1 MKLGIDIDNT
11 ILDYSFSFV
20 KHANIIFGTSLP
32 EESTKLQVQNHV
44 VMNKGEPSWTQLQG
58 VVYSQYPLEA
68 TVSEGF
74 KDFLDFARSENVSVT
89 FVSHKTK
96 FPIDGPKVNLRQPVL
111 DLLRKEGLLN
121 AALQGEDVIFC
132 DSTEK
137 KLEVI
142 AVRDFDFFI
151 DDLASVIANLPNKL
165 KGLHYKCECATPPSA
180 QHQPMGHWSQ
190 IQAHV
195 FGETQ
200 DD

>member
-20 KHANIIFGTSLP
+20 KHANIIFETSMP
-32 EESTKLQVQNHV
+32 EGSTKLQVQNHV
-44 VMNKGEPSWTQLQG
+44 VINKGEPSWTQLQG
-58 VVYSQYPLEA
+58 VVYSQTPLEA

-74 KDFLDFARSENVSVT
+74 KEFLGFARSESANVM

-96 FPIDGPKVNLRQPVL
+96 FPIDGPKVNLREPVL

-132 DSTEK
+132 DSTEE

-142 AVRDFDFFI
+142 AIRDFDFFI
-151 DDLASVIANLPNKL
+151 DDLASVISKLPNNL
-165 KGLHYKCECATPPSA
+165 QGLHYKCECVSPLSA

-195 FGETQ
+195 FGDTQ